1 MLKKDI
7 GFRAGLFVLLMISA
21 DLHYAKADGLSP
33 EEALPTQKAE
43 QEQEAEETVS
53 PAPPA
58 SDERPKSEPVVE
70 KEATVSSPK
79 SPSPPEPL
87 PVKKAAA
94 SIQSER
100 PSPPAPD
107 AAPSDADF
115 WSVFAYGTIL
125 SDPRPQGEI
134 VGGKDR
140 KMMMGEGDII
150 YLASFQDEFT
160 PGKEWIVY
168 RVIKDVYHPVSGK
181 YLGDLINVTGVVK
194 ITEVNKKIA
203 TAEITRSKEPIF
215 RNDQIALVETLFDFS
230 SPSKRSLPEGLTAT
244 VVEARDNRLNN
255 AMHDIVY
262 IDRGKKDGVIRGDR
276 FDVIKGGQKVGIR
289 ADGEGLRFPERE
301 AGSIVVLSSQDHTAT
316 AQIVRSSE
324 TISRGNP
331 LLFHFLK

>member
-1 MLKKDI
+1 
-7 GFRAGLFVLLMISA
+7 
-21 DLHYAKADGLSP
+21 P
-33 EEALPTQKAE
+33 QT
-43 QEQEAEETVS
+43 
-53 PAPPA
+53 
-58 SDERPKSEPVVE
+58 
-70 KEATVSSPK
+70 
-79 SPSPPEPL
+79 
-87 PVKKAAA
+87 
-94 SIQSER
+94 
-100 PSPPAPD
+100 
-107 AAPSDADF
+107 DF
-115 WSVFAYGTIL
+115 WPAFSHGTIL
-125 SDPRPQGEI
+125 SEPKPDGEI
-134 VGGKDR
+134 IGAKDQ
-140 KMMMGEGDII
+140 KMMLGEGDTI
-150 YLASFQDEFT
+150 YLASFKKDFT
-160 PGKEWIVY
+160 PGKEWLVY
-168 RVIKDVYHPVSGK
+168 KVIKNIYHPGTGR
-181 YLGDLINVTGVVK
+181 YLGDLVDVTGVVK
-194 ITEVNKKIA
+194 ITEVNKKVA

-289 ADGEGLRFPERE
+289 ADGEDLRFPERE